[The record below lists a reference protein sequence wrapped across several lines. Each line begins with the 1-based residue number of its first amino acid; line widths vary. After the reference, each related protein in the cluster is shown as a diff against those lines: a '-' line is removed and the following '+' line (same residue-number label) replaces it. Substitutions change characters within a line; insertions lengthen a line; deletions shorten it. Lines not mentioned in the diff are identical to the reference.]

1 CRERT
6 RDQVQIPGSR
16 PAGIFTA
23 GTAQRMVNVEGLLP
37 GRRIVILGSGD
48 VGMIMA
54 RRLLLEGAEVLAVV
68 EILPYVGGLIRNE
81 VQCLHDFQVPL
92 FLEHTVTKVHG
103 ERRVEAVTIARV
115 DRSTR
120 EPIPGTERRIECDTL
135 LLSVGLIP
143 ENELSRM
150 AGVVL
155 DPLTGGAVVDESRQS
170 SVPGIFAG
178 GNVLHVHDLVDN
190 VSSEAEIA
198 GEGAARFAQGIEE
211 GEEGIAIRPGEG
223 IRYVVPQRIR
233 GRQPV
238 TLYLRVK
245 DMAEGVR
252 VRVGDI
258 WERKFRVVKP
268 SEMLKVELSTDELSR
283 IEGRELLVELER

>member
-1 CRERT
+1 
-6 RDQVQIPGSR
+6 
-16 PAGIFTA
+16 
-23 GTAQRMVNVEGLLP
+23 M
-37 GRRIVILGSGD
+37 
-48 VGMIMA
+48 
-54 RRLLLEGAEVLAVV
+54 
-68 EILPYVGGLIRNE
+68 
-81 VQCLHDFQVPL
+81 
-92 FLEHTVTKVHG
+92 
-103 ERRVEAVTIARV
+103 
-115 DRSTR
+115 
-120 EPIPGTERRIECDTL
+120 
-135 LLSVGLIP
+135 
-143 ENELSRM
+143 
-150 AGVVL
+150 
-155 DPLTGGAVVDESRQS
+155 
-170 SVPGIFAG
+170 
-178 GNVLHVHDLVDN
+178 HDLVDN

-223 IRYVVPQRIR
+223 IRYVVPQRIK